1 MLKIIYNYATMNPK
15 EVVAMLTDF
24 SELSRQYFTVSD
36 IFVSKQFSKEK
47 TSIDMCAGPR
57 STDALLLFIS
67 GTAVCH
73 QENHEPCF
81 VSQGTVM
88 YMPKGS
94 RYAWDILPAANG
106 LQQRILFEFNLKRV
120 DIARCQTVKKAITT
134 IPTGER
140 LCFSDHVVVA
150 SCNNTANY
158 QNLFEKL
165 HRQFADPDQQP
176 LEIYLTIH
184 EIFAQ
189 IGMERKSERRRAD
202 FKAIEKGISYLETTE
217 QFDLQVSDLAKMC
230 SVSLR
235 YFEKLF
241 KAYAGV
247 SPKEYLDARRIS
259 LIKILLGKNELSLE
273 QIATGLSFC
282 DVGHLCRFFKQKTGL
297 TPTQYKQI

>member
-1 MLKIIYNYATMNPK
+1 MTTKGA
-15 EVVAMLTDF
+15 EDMLTDF
-24 SELSRQYFTVSD
+24 SELSRKYFTVSD

-47 TSIDMCAGPR
+47 TSIDMCAEPR
-57 STDALLLFIS
+57 STDALLLFTS

-73 QENHEPCF
+73 QEGQAPCF

-94 RYAWDILPAANG
+94 RYTWDILPASTG
-106 LQQRILFEFNLKRV
+106 LQQRILFEFNLESV
-120 DIARCQTVKKAITT
+120 DISHCQTVKKAISPM
-134 IPTGER
+134 PTGER
-140 LCFSDHVVVA
+140 LYFSDHVVAVSTDHA
-150 SCNNTANY
+150 SAY
-158 QNLFEKL
+158 QSLFEKL
-165 HRQFADPDQQP
+165 HSQFTNPDQQP

-189 IGMERKSERRRAD
+189 IGKERQSEKRRVD

-217 QFDLQVSDLAKMC
+217 QFELQVSDLAKMC
-230 SVSLR
+230 NVSPR

-247 SPKEYLDARRIS
+247 TPKEYLDARRIS

-282 DVGHLCRFFKQKTGL
+282 DTGHLCRFFKHKTGL
-297 TPTQYKQI
+297 TPTEYKHI